1 MYVLELTPDDIESE
15 MFSGARGGVLV
26 QAAINPERAGG
37 YLTTNKE
44 QAMSTQYINK
54 LCRVLFTGIFFTTSI
69 AISSIT
75 QAQGWYAGVGFG
87 QTKINDFNSL
97 CGDILS
103 LLPPGSTCSSDDKD
117 TGWKILAG
125 NQFNQNAAVEFGYI
139 DLGRG
144 TMSLSGPGVGGTA
157 NWEATGLNLSLVG
170 TLPVNNEFG
179 VLGRI
184 GIFRWDLDFNVS
196 GIGGSAS
203 GSASGT
209 DLTYGV
215 GVKYDFNKTT
225 GMRAEWEKFKDVG
238 DENETGQGDIDLL
251 SLSLVFRFQ

>member
-1 MYVLELTPDDIESE
+1 
-15 MFSGARGGVLV
+15 
-26 QAAINPERAGG
+26 
-37 YLTTNKE
+37 
-44 QAMSTQYINK
+44 MSTQYINK
-54 LCRVLFTGIFFTTSI
+54 LCRVLFFGAFSAASI
-69 AISSIT
+69 AISSMAY
-75 QAQGWYAGVGFG
+75 AQGWYAGVGLG

-103 LLPPGSTCSSDDKD
+103 LLPPGSACSSDDKD

-139 DLGRG
+139 DLGKG
-144 TMSLSGPGVGGTA
+144 TIGISGPPGVGGNA
-157 NWEATGLNLSLVG
+157 VWEATGFNLALVG

-196 GIGGSAS
+196 GVGGSTSA
-203 GSASGT
+203 SASGT

-215 GVKYDFNKTT
+215 GVKYDFNKTI